1 MILSG
6 LGSDWESVLE
16 QHKYT
21 GITAHELLRY
31 AFSLSVEEWD
41 DLKDRIDRTATHRS
55 QEYLS
60 LQEDFERY
68 SETSAYDMP
77 TPFADMT
84 NMILDRHRNLSAH
97 HVKILPCACDEHNYT
112 DAPFYGTRLPY
123 AAIIPE
129 KDSDEDITMETLCW
143 HHILLVVQFQR
154 SQGLGGKRDR
164 EDEEADTEVPTKLQR
179 MDDATARCCCVSTRP
194 TSPDHPYGS
203 NVSEEEVELAGHI
216 AQVMSALSD
225 RTFALG
231 AMISGS
237 WIQLT
242 YYSRTAYVVARP
254 FDLVRDPVTFSLL
267 ILLLSRQPMESLGF
281 NEDMGYCNPFN
292 TKGPPENTMQRYMT
306 VHVTCQNHVGYM
318 TFNIS
323 DMHFDMSEHFEHVV
337 CHDSTCNLPCSTTN
351 EDVFAP

>member
-21 GITAHELLRY
+21 GITAQELLRY

-60 LQEDFERY
+60 LQEDFERH

-84 NMILDRHRNLSAH
+84 NMILDRHRNLSTH

-129 KDSDEDITMETLCW
+129 KGGDEDITMETLC
-143 HHILLVVQFQR
+143 
-154 SQGLGGKRDR
+154 
-164 EDEEADTEVPTKLQR
+164 
-179 MDDATARCCCVSTRP
+179 
-194 TSPDHPYGS
+194 
-203 NVSEEEVELAGHI
+203 
-216 AQVMSALSD
+216 
-225 RTFALG
+225 
-231 AMISGS
+231 
-237 WIQLT
+237 
-242 YYSRTAYVVARP
+242 
-254 FDLVRDPVTFSLL
+254 
-267 ILLLSRQPMESLGF
+267 
-281 NEDMGYCNPFN
+281 
-292 TKGPPENTMQRYMT
+292 
-306 VHVTCQNHVGYM
+306 
-318 TFNIS
+318 
-323 DMHFDMSEHFEHVV
+323 
-337 CHDSTCNLPCSTTN
+337 
-351 EDVFAP
+351 